1 MINKDKTTEDIGRTD
16 INLQRSEIAKLLPE
30 YFAEENPKLLELFD
44 AYYEFMDLPENPNG
58 YLHQLSKSR
67 DATQVPDSL
76 LEFLEDELLLGQA
89 YFGGFLNKREA
100 IKFSNLLFRSKGT
113 KYSIEQFFR
122 AFYGIDVGVS
132 FPKDNIFIVGPR
144 IDVELSSTNDTG
156 GQIKTEAGVI
166 GPESRKYITDDKLYQ
181 IYSVLIRAGISV
193 KDWIDVYKLFVHP
206 AGMYLGSE
214 LLIEI
219 VNEQGIN
226 IIQEDAGL
234 PIEEQLTIAASASMS
249 IEGIIQETFIG
260 EGDENLYAD
269 GIRMDGDTFFNA
281 IDTKTIEEV
290 DVLGTIAEI
299 ISPNSFSFD
308 NNSAGT
314 LFDQDSDN
322 GVALKSQFDQHKYST
337 VYDSDGSTV

>member
-1 MINKDKTTEDIGRTD
+1 MIKKDKTTEDIGRTD
-16 INLQRSEIAKLLPE
+16 INLHRAEVDKLLPE
-30 YFAEENPKLLELFD
+30 YFAEDHPKLLELFY

-58 YLHQLSKSR
+58 YLHQLNKSR
-67 DATQVPDSL
+67 DATQVPEPL

-122 AFYGIDVGVS
+122 AFYGIDVGVTY
-132 FPKDNIFIVGPR
+132 PKDNIFIVGPK
-144 IDVELSSTNDTG
+144 IDVELSTTNDAG
-156 GQIKTEAGVI
+156 GQIKSEAGVI
-166 GPESRKYITDDKLYQ
+166 GPESRKYLTDDKLYQ

-219 VNEQGIN
+219 VNAQGIS

-234 PIEEQLTIAASASMS
+234 PIEEQLTVAASASFDMQVVM
-249 IEGIIQETFIG
+249 QETFIG
-260 EGDENLYAD
+260 EGDASLYTN
-269 GIRMDGDTFFNA
+269 GIRMDGDTFYTA

-290 DVLGTIAEI
+290 NELGTIAEI
-299 ISPNSFSFD
+299 ISPNSFLFD
-308 NNSAGT
+308 RTTGT